1 MDTGRGRPACLFI
14 MVTLRHAAASHI
26 GLVYDHNEDS
36 YIDSGRLLAVADGV
50 GGAAAGEVA
59 SALVVEALTKLN
71 RAKATADPGEA
82 LRRAV
87 DEANNN
93 IGVAADENS
102 DYRGM
107 ATTVTALLF
116 TESRLDVAH
125 AGDSRA
131 FRFRGGE
138 LTRLTKDDSY
148 IQALLDEGAITPEE
162 AATHPYRSVVTKVL
176 QGYPTEPDLQTLEA
190 ELGDRY
196 LVCSDGLSDVVS
208 EPDIA
213 VILDADAELPQLAD
227 RLVEAAL
234 AGGGPDNVT
243 VVLGEVVES
252 AGGLRGKISGAVASV
267 FS

>member
-1 MDTGRGRPACLFI
+1 MDIGRRRAACLDI

-36 YIDSGRLLAVADGV
+36 YVDSARLLAVADGV

-59 SALVVEALTKLN
+59 SALVAEALRKLS
-71 RAKATADPGEA
+71 KSKPTAEPGEA

-116 TESRLDVAH
+116 TETRLDLAH

-131 FRFRGGE
+131 YRLRGSE
-138 LTRLTKDDSY
+138 LTRLTRDDSY
-148 IQALLDEGAITPEE
+148 IQALLDEGALTPEE
-162 AATHPYRSVVTKVL
+162 AAVHPYRSVVTKVL
-176 QGYPTEPDLQTLEA
+176 QGFPTEPDCQTLEA

-208 EPDIA
+208 EADIA
-213 VILDADAELPQLAD
+213 ATLGQADSPGAAAD
-227 RLVEAAL
+227 KLVEQAL
-234 AGGGPDNVT
+234 AAGGPDNVT
-243 VVLGEVVES
+243 VVVGQVVES
-252 AGGLRGKISGAVASV
+252 SGFRDKLSGAVSSV
-267 FS
+267 FG

>member
-1 MDTGRGRPACLFI
+1 MDTGRRTTACLHI

-36 YIDSGRLLAVADGV
+36 HVESARLLAVADGV

-59 SALVVEALTKLN
+59 SALVAEVLTRLS
-71 RAKATADPGEA
+71 RAKPTADPGED

-87 DEANNN
+87 DEANND
-93 IGVAADENS
+93 IGVAAEENA
-102 DYRGM
+102 DQRGM

-116 TESRLDVAH
+116 TETRLDIAH

-131 FRFRGGE
+131 FRWRAGE

-148 IQALLDEGAITPEE
+148 IQTLLDEDAITPEE
-162 AATHPYRSVVTKVL
+162 AAVHPYRSVVTKVL
-176 QGYPTEPDLQTLEA
+176 QGYPTEPDLQTLVA

-208 EPDIA
+208 EPEISR
-213 VILDADAELPQLAD
+213 ILGTDVPLSALAD
-227 RLVEAAL
+227 ELVQAAL
-234 AGGGPDNVT
+234 AAGGPDNVT
-243 VVLGEVVES
+243 VVLGELVES
-252 AGGLRGKISGAVASV
+252 TGGLRGKISGAMASV